1 MDIKM
6 GLPFR
11 ENMKCIF
18 KLTFTTEKQWPE
30 GKCSALMALKFSG
43 PREPERKIT
52 TCVSWP
58 CTEMWTAEKAHREC
72 EYAADKMER

>member
-1 MDIKM
+1 M

-52 TCVSWP
+52 TCLSLP
-58 CTEMWTAEKAHREC
+58 FTEK
-72 EYAADKMER
+72 